1 MTHPVARRLPAEQRR
16 RSILVAALT
25 ILSHRGYAGMTTAR
39 IACRV
44 GVAEPILY
52 RHFSSKRAILRALL
66 DQVIGRM
73 MASFRKLTEGEPDP
87 VSALR
92 HVFRAY
98 QEMSRRDRL
107 EFLIINQALVEYN
120 NPKIREA
127 LTHHYETYRAFLQAL
142 IEQGQQSGVLRRD
155 IPATVGAWHMIHSAL
170 GFLM

>member
-66 DQVIGRM
+66 RYVVPI
-73 MASFRKLTEGEPDP
+73 AIAAA
-87 VSALR
+87 ALSPL
-92 HVFRAY
+92 HF
-98 QEMSRRDRL
+98 
-107 EFLIINQALVEYN
+107 
-120 NPKIREA
+120 
-127 LTHHYETYRAFLQAL
+127 
-142 IEQGQQSGVLRRD
+142 
-155 IPATVGAWHMIHSAL
+155 GA
-170 GFLM
+170 GGG